1 MASAEWEE
9 MFAACVE
16 GIRTRIQE
24 KEATPWAIVCTDS
37 EGSYYLLELNS
48 ASPHFVQR
56 LLVQTLVKLQ
66 EWVDRHPQIIHV
78 VIPDPEGG
86 PQE

>member
-9 MFAACVE
+9 MFAASME
-16 GIRTRIQE
+16 SIRTRLQDT
-24 KEATPWAIVCTDS
+24 EATPWAIVATDS

-56 LLVQTLVKLQ
+56 LLVQTMIKLQ
-66 EWVDRHPQIIHV
+66 EWIDRHPQHV
-78 VIPDPEGG
+78 ILPLDPEGG
-86 PQE
+86 PKE